1 MSEAEIFPQA
11 IFLGAGC
18 ATLVLSSALAFVMM
32 KKYKEET
39 LAVDPI
45 VEEEVVEELDATV
58 SVFYVMRRVSVSLS
72 ALID

>member
-1 MSEAEIFPQA
+1 
-11 IFLGAGC
+11 
-18 ATLVLSSALAFVMM
+18 MM